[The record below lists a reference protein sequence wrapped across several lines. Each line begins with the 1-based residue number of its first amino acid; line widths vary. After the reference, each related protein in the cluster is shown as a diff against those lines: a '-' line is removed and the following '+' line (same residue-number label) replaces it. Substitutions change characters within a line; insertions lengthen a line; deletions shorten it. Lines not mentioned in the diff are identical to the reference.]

1 MLAIAI
7 SFQGFINFFLGMLT
21 GIVLFLASLTF
32 LFVRG
37 KNIELDIRKPEGE
50 LSEDDLRQLIRSRQD
65 KLRKVLKKKNNGV
78 FKLTFEISYEL
89 VEEISRYFFPNSK
102 YPMYELSVNELLELN
117 HYITDRIDEILEVPV
132 LKNAKKAKI
141 ITIVNMYEKKK
152 AIQDSRLARAAKKL
166 KLGKVAKYGGM
177 ALNAVNP
184 VYWFRKLVLSTSID
198 AMTRK
203 LCVAIIGVVGEETSK
218 VYSKK
223 LFDKEIELGLVDEN
237 MEALLTEGDEDIDEV
252 EEPERVL

>member
-7 SFQGFINFFLGMLT
+7 NFQGFINFFLGMLT
-21 GIVLFLASLTF
+21 GIILFLATLTF
-32 LFVRG
+32 LSIRG
-37 KNIELDIRKPEGE
+37 KNINLDVKKPEGE
-50 LSEDDLRQLIRSRQD
+50 FSEDDLRQLIVSRQNR
-65 KLRKVLKKKNNGV
+65 LRKVLKTKKEGA
-78 FKLTFEISYEL
+78 FRLTFEVSYEL

-102 YPMYELSVNELLELN
+102 YPMYELSVNESIELN

-132 LKNAKKAKI
+132 LKNAKKARI

-152 AIQDSRLARAAKKL
+152 AIEGSKLAKAAKKL

-223 LFDKEIELGLVDEN
+223 LFDKDVDLGLVEEN
-237 MEALLTEGDEDIDEV
+237 MESLLSEGDDDAEEV
-252 EEPERVL
+252 EES

>member
-1 MLAIAI
+1 MLAFVIDF
-7 SFQGFINFFLGMLT
+7 SGFINFFLGMMT
-21 GIVLFLASLTF
+21 GIVLFLATLTF

-37 KNIELDIRKPEGE
+37 KNIDLDIKKPEGE
-50 LSEDDLRQLIRSRQD
+50 LSEEDLRQLIISRQNR
-65 KLRKVLKKKNNGV
+65 LRKTLKTKNNGA
-78 FKLTFEISYEL
+78 FRLTFEVSYEL
-89 VEEISRYFFPNSK
+89 IEEVSRYFFPDSR

-117 HYITDRIDEILEVPV
+117 HYITDRIDQILEVPV

-141 ITIVNMYEKKK
+141 ITIVNMYEKKRALDENK
-152 AIQDSRLARAAKKL
+152 VLKAAKKL
-166 KLGKVAKYGGM
+166 KLGTFAKYGGM

-203 LCVAIIGVVGEETSK
+203 LCVAIVGVVGEETAK

-223 LFDKEIELGLVDEN
+223 LFDTEMELGLVEED
-237 MEALLTEGDEDIDEV
+237 MEAFLTGGDDDLDEI
-252 EEPERVL
+252 EES

>member
-1 MLAIAI
+1 
-7 SFQGFINFFLGMLT
+7 
-21 GIVLFLASLTF
+21 
-32 LFVRG
+32 
-37 KNIELDIRKPEGE
+37 
-50 LSEDDLRQLIRSRQD
+50 
-65 KLRKVLKKKNNGV
+65 
-78 FKLTFEISYEL
+78 
-89 VEEISRYFFPNSK
+89 
-102 YPMYELSVNELLELN
+102 
-117 HYITDRIDEILEVPV
+117 VPV
-132 LKNAKKAKI
+132 LKNAKKARI

-152 AIQDSRLARAAKKL
+152 AIEGSKLAKAAKKL

-223 LFDKEIELGLVDEN
+223 LFDKDVDLGLVEEN
-237 MEALLTEGDEDIDEV
+237 MESLLSEGDDDAEEV
-252 EEPERVL
+252 EES

>member
-1 MLAIAI
+1 MLGVAI

-21 GIVLFLASLTF
+21 GIVLFLATLTF

-37 KNIELDIRKPEGE
+37 KNIELDVDKPEGDF
-50 LSEDDLRQLIRSRQD
+50 SEDDLKQLIISRQD
-65 KLRKVLKKKNNGV
+65 RLRRILKAKNDGA
-78 FKLTFEISYEL
+78 FKLTFEVSYEL
-89 VEEISRYFFPNSK
+89 IEEISRYFFPNSK
-102 YPMYELSVNELLELN
+102 YPMYELSVNELIELN
-117 HYITDRIDEILEVPV
+117 HYITDRIDEILEVPI

-152 AIQDSRLARAAKKL
+152 ALQDSRLAKAAKKL

-203 LCVAIIGVVGEETSK
+203 LCVAIVGVVGEETSK

-223 LFDKEIELGLVDEN
+223 LFDKDIELGLVEEN
-237 MEALLTEGDEDIDEV
+237 MESLLSEGEEDDDEV
-252 EEPERVL
+252 EES

>member
-1 MLAIAI
+1 MLATII

-21 GIVLFLASLTF
+21 GIVLFLATLTF

-37 KNIELDIRKPEGE
+37 KNIDLDVKKPEGDFN
-50 LSEDDLRQLIRSRQD
+50 EDDLKQLIERRQNRV
-65 KLRKVLKKKNNGV
+65 RKILKTKKDGA
-78 FKLTFEISYEL
+78 FRLTFEASYEL
-89 VEEISRYFFPNSK
+89 VEEISRYFFPSSK
-102 YPMYELSVNELLELN
+102 YPMYELSVNELIELN
-117 HYITDRIDEILEVPV
+117 HYITNRIDEILEVPI
-132 LKNAKKAKI
+132 LKNAKKARI

-152 AIQDSRLARAAKKL
+152 ALQDSKIARAAKKL

-223 LFDKEIELGLVDEN
+223 LFDKDIELGLVEEN
-237 MEALLTEGDEDIDEV
+237 MESLLSEGDDDSEEV
-252 EEPERVL
+252 EES

>member
-1 MLAIAI
+1 MLI
-7 SFQGFINFFLGMLT
+7 SLFEFSGFGGFINFFLGMLT
-21 GIVLFLASLTF
+21 GIILFLATLTF
-32 LFVRG
+32 LSIRG
-37 KNIELDIRKPEGE
+37 KNINLDVKKPEGE
-50 LSEDDLRQLIRSRQD
+50 FSEDDLRQLIVSRQNR
-65 KLRKVLKKKNNGV
+65 LRKVLKTKKEGA
-78 FKLTFEISYEL
+78 FRLTFEVSYEL

-102 YPMYELSVNELLELN
+102 YPMYELSVNELIELN

-132 LKNAKKAKI
+132 LKNAKKARI

-152 AIQDSRLARAAKKL
+152 AIEGSKLARAAKKM

-223 LFDKEIELGLVDEN
+223 LFDKDVDLGLVEEN
-237 MEALLTEGDEDIDEV
+237 MESLLSEGDDDAEEV
-252 EEPERVL
+252 EES

>member
-1 MLAIAI
+1 MLVADILGD
-7 SFQGFINFFLGMLT
+7 FMNFFLGMLT
-21 GIVLFLASLTF
+21 GIVLFLATLTF

-37 KNIELDIRKPEGE
+37 KNIELDVKKPEGE
-50 LSEDDLRQLIRSRQD
+50 LSEEDLRQLIISRQ
-65 KLRKVLKKKNNGV
+65 KRLRKILKTKNEGA
-78 FKLTFEISYEL
+78 FRLSFEVSYEL
-89 VEEISRYFFPNSK
+89 IEEISRYFFPNSK

-141 ITIVNMYEKKK
+141 ITIVNLYEKKK
-152 AIQDSRLARAAKKL
+152 AIQDSRVARTAKKL
-166 KLGKVAKYGGM
+166 KLGKVARYGGM

-203 LCVAIIGVVGEETSK
+203 LCVAIIGVVGEETAK

-223 LFDKEIELGLVDEN
+223 LFDKEFELGVVDEN
-237 MEALLTEGDEDIDEV
+237 MKDLMTLGDDDDDEV
-252 EEPERVL
+252 EES